1 MGIKEFKPNIK
12 DLAPVFTTVAG
23 AAAGATVGYITN
35 PDNLILG
42 GVVGGALGITAYAAL
57 GFAYSYIML
66 PENLLDPTI
75 EN

>member
-42 GVVGGALGITAYAAL
+42 GRRWRSESQRMRHWASHIL
-57 GFAYSYIML
+57 IML